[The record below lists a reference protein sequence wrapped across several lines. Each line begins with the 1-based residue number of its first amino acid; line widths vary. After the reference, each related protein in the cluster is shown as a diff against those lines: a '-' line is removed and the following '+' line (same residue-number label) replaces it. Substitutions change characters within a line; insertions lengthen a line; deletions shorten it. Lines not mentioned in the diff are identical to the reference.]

1 MDSVVSPQN
10 PIVIILMP
18 TRLGEPLAALELGL
32 IAEFGLCQGHLV
44 GIVGVGKLVFRVQG
58 LGFRV

>member
-1 MDSVVSPQN
+1 
-10 PIVIILMP
+10 MP

-32 IAEFGLCQGHLV
+32 IAEFGLCQGRLV

-58 LGFRV
+58 LG